1 MNIIE
6 AAKKYVRIRRGS
18 WKDQQDFIS
27 RITIWD
33 AFQFSRDNST
43 AGVSAEMLLAD
54 DWEEYREPE
63 LTHKDDKLRYFVVS
77 GADKIPDH
85 ILDVGKKVSAW
96 KKFTDEKPNTH
107 ERILL
112 RLGKYDE
119 PTLGRYT
126 VSYESLR
133 GAQDGEQ
140 LYDATGSLRLDQSQ
154 YEWTEI
160 PE

>member
-85 ILDVGKKVSAW
+85 ILDVGKRVSKW
-96 KKFTDEKPNTH
+96 KKFIIISPNDGARVLIRPIGKPVAPSLFAIWWDTMGG
-107 ERILL
+107 
-112 RLGKYDE
+112 RLHICD
-119 PTLGRYT
+119 R
-126 VSYESLR
+126 V
-133 GAQDGEQ
+133 D
-140 LYDATGSLRLDQSQ
+140 LYLDFAQ